1 MTNTLAVEYVGSG
14 VTFTVLC
21 PFTTRTAFIDTPNTR
36 GIVEKMPG
44 FMIQSPEAVAR
55 IGLEAVEKGKVVAHT
70 SALNHAKAVALT
82 VMPPRMIT
90 AGICRFMALDPHC
103 CPRFFSMVSVIYL
116 QVFHTASHHTD
127 RTGLC
132 LGNG

>member
-1 MTNTLAVEYVGSG
+1 MIRRPPRPTRTDTLFPYTTLFRSKSFLVRMTNTLAVEYVGSG

-70 SALNHAKAVALT
+70 SALNHAMAVELPGMRSEEHT
-82 VMPPRMIT
+82 
-90 AGICRFMALDPHC
+90 
-103 CPRFFSMVSVIYL
+103 SEL
-116 QVFHTASHHTD
+116 QSLM
-127 RTGLC
+127 R
-132 LGNG
+132 